1 MRIATWNVN
10 SMRARLD
17 RVEEWLEQVE
27 PDVCCFQETKLA
39 DDSFPT
45 DRFEKLGYEVAHH
58 GDGRWN
64 GVAVASRVGITDVVR
79 GFAERGETS
88 EPAECRLISATC
100 AGVRVMSVYVPN
112 GRAVE
117 SEHFQAKLAFLHDLR
132 RHLDA
137 TCDPRDAV
145 VLCGDFN
152 VAPEDIDV
160 FDPAFFVGATHV
172 TPEERDALAEV
183 LGFGLTDVFRAC
195 YPEHAPIVLV
205 VGLSRRGLSLRA
217 WHADRSSAGDS
228 GPGRPGD
235 VRSSGPQRPK
245 RQAAVRS
252 RPRRR
257 GRPAS
262 EAGSRFLTNVRVRNV
277 AFQ

>member
-1 MRIATWNVN
+1 M
-10 SMRARLD
+10 
-17 RVEEWLEQVE
+17 
-27 PDVCCFQETKLA
+27 
-39 DDSFPT
+39 PT
-45 DRFEKLGYEVAHH
+45 TLFRRDRFEKLGYEVAHH

-64 GVAVASRVGITDVVR
+64 GVALASRVGLKDAER

-100 AGVRVMSVYVPN
+100 DGVRVMSVYVPN

-137 TCDPRDAV
+137 TCDPSDAV

-172 TPEERDALAEV
+172 TSKSAMPWQTCSS
-183 LGFGLTDVFRAC
+183 FGLTDVFRAR
-195 YPEHAPIVLV
+195 YPETPRLFSWWDYRAGDFHSGRGMRIDLVLATRTLADQVTFALIDRNARKGKQPSDHAPV
-205 VGLSRRGLSLRA
+205 VVDVRLPKRGL
-217 WHADRSSAGDS
+217 
-228 GPGRPGD
+228 
-235 VRSSGPQRPK
+235 
-245 RQAAVRS
+245 
-252 RPRRR
+252 
-257 GRPAS
+257 AS
-262 EAGSRFLTNVRVRNV
+262 
-277 AFQ
+277 